1 MFPGLGEP
9 YLGERRH
16 FTLTHYTFLTPSSAY
31 SSYNHHPIAPHRG
44 QTTVPGYILNVS
56 RPWGAVPGR
65 KTPFYPDAL
74 HVSDTVFR
82 LLLIQ
87 SPSNSSTL
95 RSNDCARVH
104 TGYASPNIQP
114 TTDYPRLP
122 TQPHPTMLH
131 TLPCIWSTFLC
142 CHCCLKAFLVDQPL
156 PMCSLHSIK
165 TQETRVCKNVSSK
178 NKGKC
183 RDGAVCL

>member
-9 YLGERRH
+9 YQGERRH
-16 FTLTHYTFLTPSSAY
+16 FTLTRYMFLTPSSAY

-44 QTTVPGYILNVS
+44 QMTVPGYILDVS
-56 RPWGAVPGR
+56 GPWGAVPGR
-65 KTPFYPDAL
+65 KTPFYPDVL

-87 SPSNSSTL
+87 SPSNSSTS
-95 RSNDCARVH
+95 RSNDCARIH
-104 TGYASPNIQP
+104 TGYASPNIRP

-156 PMCSLHSIK
+156 PVCNLHSIK